1 MKGGLFKNL
10 IGKVAV
16 VWGGTVFPVLAWAQ
30 FDPNR
35 GLAAS
40 GLSNAPFYL
49 VLVSIMQ
56 YLLLIFTV
64 IAVIGF
70 IVSGLIFITAGASG
84 RAELGQKWLVY
95 TIIGIIV
102 GLAGYIFIRLITGLL
117 SGAATY

>member
-1 MKGGLFKNL
+1 MRGMVFKKML
-10 IGKVAV
+10 LVL
-16 VWGGTVFPVLAWAQ
+16 GGTVLPILALAQ
-30 FDPNR
+30 FDPSR

-40 GLSNAPFYL
+40 GLSNTPFYL

-64 IAVIGF
+64 VAVIGF

-84 RAELGQKWLVY
+84 RAEVGQKWLVY

-102 GLAGYIFIRLITGLL
+102 GLVGYIFIRLITGLL
-117 SGAATY
+117 SGVAAY